1 MPYYYMDYWYIVLV
15 LPAVL
20 LSLIAQGMVNGT
32 FNKYSKITNRR
43 GVTGADAARR
53 ILDANGLRHIRIEAV
68 SGKLTDHFDPKAGV
82 IRLSESVYG
91 STSVAAVG
99 VAAHEAGHAVQHNVG
114 YFPIKV
120 RTAIIPL
127 CNIGSSLATP
137 LIILGLLFSFQA
149 LALLGVMLFGLAV
162 VFQLVTLPVEFNAS
176 SRALKIIGDTGM
188 LDDSE
193 KGGARRVL
201 TAAALTYVAA
211 LAVSLANFLRLL
223 FIVTGRN
230 DRRK

>member
-32 FNKYSKITNRR
+32 FNKYSKVINRR

-53 ILDANGLRHIRIEAV
+53 ILDANGLRHIRIEPV

-91 STSVAAVG
+91 SSSVAAVG
-99 VAAHEAGHAVQHNVG
+99 VAAHEAGHAVQHSVG

-120 RTAIIPL
+120 RTAIIPI
-127 CNIGSSLATP
+127 CNLGSSLAAP
-137 LIILGLLFSFQA
+137 LIIIGLLLSFEA
-149 LALLGVMLFGLAV
+149 LAMLGVLLFGLAV

-188 LDDSE
+188 LDDTE